1 MKIKIVF
8 LISAMNALSYLC
20 FGNCCKNCCGDCWKK
35 SFGKEDENK
44 KEKIEEQIFLEEE
57 KGQEESKNFVNKNWL
72 EKKNPNLKLYKK
84 TELGGD
90 EKIKVTKY
98 KNGEIKVENFKPEN
112 DTKNPETDTHKWA
125 LFEIKYKEEGK
136 DKFVYL
142 YCNDIESKEKDP
154 LCGIFEKKEDILKI
168 SVLACDTSEVINM
181 SCMFYKC
188 SNLGDLDLSDFN
200 TSKVTDMNSMFSGC
214 SSLETLNLS
223 KFDTSN
229 VNFIAFM
236 FDTCNKLNKVI
247 VSKNGDT
254 KNKIL
259 KQLNEDIR
267 DWKEEKNIEE
277 NICTLIKVEEKKS
290 NI

>member
-1 MKIKIVF
+1 MKIKIFF

-20 FGNCCKNCCGDCWKK
+20 FGNCCGDCCGDCWKK
-35 SFGKEDENK
+35 EENGKNEK
-44 KEKIEEQIFLEEE
+44 KDK
-57 KGQEESKNFVNKNWL
+57 FVNKNWL
-72 EKKNPNLKLYKK
+72 DKKEEQGGFVLKLFNKEGEKKYKSEDNNITIELEEKKGKTEIKNSDEIKDNLK
-84 TELGGD
+84 
-90 EKIKVTKY
+90 
-98 KNGEIKVENFKPEN
+98 
-112 DTKNPETDTHKWA
+112 TDTHKWA

-223 KFDTSN
+223 KFDISN